1 MSVSLR
7 KDPYVIPKYSLTG
20 DLLAYLKCPR
30 QYRYYNRGAL
40 PPSAPVQL
48 WFGEFIHGVMEESFD
63 RWRTRKGWRNLPWN
77 WEKRIRDIE
86 MTIFKRLAS
95 RGLTPPPPL
104 FRRYDDDKPADRR
117 IASFRAEQAIN
128 TWGPHLFQLIVEA
141 EVRLSGTRPM
151 PALDRPRADY
161 YGITGVVD
169 VVSSVRLLEAAPDN
183 KLVSRLLATP
193 SIARRLLS
201 GPTEPFDII
210 IDYKGMRRPP
220 RSSKHLEHSL
230 WHHQE
235 WQLQTYAWLR
245 KLQAPERHVIAGVL
259 LYLNELYP
267 SVEDVRALRQDIRT
281 DATDVPPVDLDL
293 GIVSSG
299 PLTHDRIKELS
310 QNFREERSIR
320 IVTIESETLTRS
332 LSQFDGVVSQIEGA
346 IALERTGDSVKE
358 AWQPRPDAS
367 TCTACDFKYH
377 CDGAASFDAG
387 EVQRRVTVP

>member
-1 MSVSLR
+1 MAVSLR

-63 RWRTRKGWRNLPWN
+63 RWRVRQDWRNLPWN
-77 WEKRIRDIE
+77 WENRIRDIE
-86 MTIFKRLAS
+86 TTIFKRLAS

-104 FRRYDDDKPADRR
+104 FRRYETGEPVERR
-117 IASFRAEQAIN
+117 IASFRAEHAIN

-151 PALDRPRADY
+151 PALERPRSDY

-169 VVSSVRLLEAAPDN
+169 VVSSVRLREAAPDN

-193 SIARRLLS
+193 SIARRLS
-201 GPTEPFDII
+201 SRSAEPFDII

-220 RSSKHLEHSL
+220 CGSKDFEQSL

-245 KLQAPERHVIAGVL
+245 KLQAPERHTIAGVL

-267 SVEDVRALRQDIRT
+267 SVEDVRALRQDLT
-281 DATDVPPVDLDL
+281 KDATDVRPVDSDL
-293 GIVSSG
+293 RIVSAG

-320 IVTIESETLTRS
+320 IVTIESETLSRS

-346 IALERTGDSVKE
+346 IALERAGDSVKE
-358 AWQPRPDAS
+358 AWQPRPDAP

-377 CDGAASFDAG
+377 CDGAASLDAG
-387 EVQRRVTVP
+387 DVQRRVTVP